1 MAKKQLVTLT
11 NKQNKRLH
19 KIKDYLRLK
28 NVNDTFSYLVE
39 NFEEGIEDY
48 LGGKKWITKT

>member
-48 LGGKKWITKT
+48 LGGKK